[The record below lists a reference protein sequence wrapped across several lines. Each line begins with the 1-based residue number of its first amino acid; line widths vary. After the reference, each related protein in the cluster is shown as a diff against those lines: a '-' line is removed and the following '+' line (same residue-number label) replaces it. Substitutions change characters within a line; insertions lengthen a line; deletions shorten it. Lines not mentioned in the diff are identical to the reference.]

1 MAKKILVHGSGH
13 KAASW
18 KETVSC
24 MDGKEELLCPDLC
37 ALLAGKTA
45 SYPSLYGAFAEYCD
59 HVGRAVHLCGL
70 SLGGIL
76 AR

>member
-45 SYPSLYGAFAEYCD
+45 SYPSL
-59 HVGRAVHLCGL
+59 
-70 SLGGIL
+70 
-76 AR
+76 

>member
-24 MDGKEELLCPDLC
+24 MDGKEDLLSGPVCPAC
-37 ALLAGKTA
+37 RENSK
-45 SYPSLYGAFAEYCD
+45 
-59 HVGRAVHLCGL
+59 L
-70 SLGGIL
+70 SEPLWGVCRIL
-76 AR
+76 

>member
-24 MDGKEELLCPDLC
+24 MDGCCVRTCVPCLPGKQQAIRASMGRLQNTVITSAGRSIC
-37 ALLAGKTA
+37 AV
-45 SYPSLYGAFAEYCD
+45 F
-59 HVGRAVHLCGL
+59 HWAV
-70 SLGGIL
+70 SW
-76 AR
+76 R

>member
-24 MDGKEELLCPDLC
+24 MDGKEDLLCPDLC
-37 ALLAGKTA
+37 SLLAGK
-45 SYPSLYGAFAEYCD
+45 
-59 HVGRAVHLCGL
+59 L
-70 SLGGIL
+70 SEPLWVVCRIL
-76 AR
+76 